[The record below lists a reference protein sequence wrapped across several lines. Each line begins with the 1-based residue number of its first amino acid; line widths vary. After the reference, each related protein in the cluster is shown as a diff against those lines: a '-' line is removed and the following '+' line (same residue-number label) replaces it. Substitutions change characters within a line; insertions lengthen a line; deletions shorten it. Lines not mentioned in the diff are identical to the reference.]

1 MLESLVKMKKH
12 VAAGFYIALLLIASS
27 VSAAIAPVP
36 APPTLAANSYILM
49 DFSSSRILAAKDI
62 DKKIEPASIT
72 KIMTAYVVYKEIEA
86 GRLTMQSQVVISK
99 KAWQMGGS
107 KMFVE
112 VGKQVTVD
120 DLLKGL
126 VIQSGNDA
134 AIALAE
140 HVGGSEEV
148 FASLMNQYAAKLG
161 MQNTHFEN
169 STGWPHAKHLTTA
182 RDIATLARATIAEFP
197 EHYKLYAE
205 HDFTW
210 NNITQPNRNLL
221 LYRDSTVDG
230 IKTGHT
236 ESAGYCLVSSAMRDN
251 MRLISVVAGTKSD
264 AARADISQALLGY
277 GYRFYESDRMYAAG
291 EDLNKARVWKGSA
304 ESLSL
309 GLQDDLHV
317 TVPRGQYKK
326 LKTVMEV
333 TPDIEAPV
341 QKGQQLGMVR
351 VILDGEEV
359 FSRPLVALQAVAEGS
374 LWQRARD
381 NLIRFFQ

>member
-1 MLESLVKMKKH
+1 MKKH

-49 DFSSSRILAAKDI
+49 DFSSGRILVEKDI

-112 VGKQVTVD
+112 VGKQVAVD

-161 MQNTHFEN
+161 MKNTYFVN
-169 STGWPHAKHLTTA
+169 STGWPHARHLTTA

-221 LYRDSTVDG
+221 LYRDNTVDG

-277 GYRFYESDRMYAAG
+277 GYRFYESDQMYAAG

-309 GLQDDLHV
+309 GLQDDLNV

-326 LKTVMEV
+326 LKTVMEI

-351 VILDGEEV
+351 VMLDGEEV

>member
-1 MLESLVKMKKH
+1 MLESLVNMKKH
-12 VAAGFYIALLLIASS
+12 VVAEFCFVFLLMVSN
-27 VSAAIAPVP
+27 VSASVAPVP

-49 DFSSSRILAAKDI
+49 DSSSSRILAAKDI

-112 VGKQVTVD
+112 VGKQVAVD

-161 MQNTHFEN
+161 MKNTYFVN
-169 STGWPHAKHLTTA
+169 STGWPDAKHLTTA
-182 RDIATLARATIAEFP
+182 RDIAILARATITEFP

-236 ESAGYCLVSSAMRDN
+236 ESAGYCLVSSAVRDN

-264 AARADISQALLGY
+264 MARADISQALLGY
-277 GYRFYESDRMYAAG
+277 GYRFYESDQMYAAG
-291 EDLNKARVWKGSA
+291 ENLNNTRVWKGSA

-326 LKTVMEV
+326 LKTVMEI

-341 QKGQQLGMVR
+341 QKGQQLGIVR
-351 VILDGEEV
+351 VMLDGEEV

-374 LWQRARD
+374 LWQRTRD

>member
-1 MLESLVKMKKH
+1 MKKH

-27 VSAAIAPVP
+27 VSAVIAPAP

-49 DFSSSRILAAKDI
+49 DFSSGRILVSKDI

-112 VGKQVTVD
+112 VGKQVAVD

-161 MQNTHFEN
+161 MKNTYFVN
-169 STGWPHAKHLTTA
+169 STGWPHARHLTTA
-182 RDIATLARATIAEFP
+182 RDIAILARATIAEFP
-197 EHYKLYAE
+197 EHYKLYAV

-221 LYRDSTVDG
+221 LYRDNTVDG

-236 ESAGYCLVSSAMRDN
+236 ESAGYCLVSSAVRDN

-277 GYRFYESDRMYAAG
+277 GYRFYESDQMYAAG

-309 GLQDDLHV
+309 GLQDDLNV

-326 LKTVMEV
+326 LKTVMEIM
-333 TPDIEAPV
+333 PDIEAPV

-351 VILDGEEV
+351 VMLDGEEV

-374 LWQRARD
+374 LWQRTRD
-381 NLIRFFQ
+381 NIIRFFQ

>member
-1 MLESLVKMKKH
+1 MKKH
-12 VAAGFYIALLLIASS
+12 VAAGFYLALLLIASS

-49 DFSSSRILAAKDI
+49 DFSSGRILVEKDI

-112 VGKQVTVD
+112 VGKQVAVD

-161 MQNTHFEN
+161 MKNTYFVN
-169 STGWPHAKHLTTA
+169 STGWPHARHLTTA

-221 LYRDSTVDG
+221 LYRDNTVDG

-236 ESAGYCLVSSAMRDN
+236 ESAGYCLVSSAVRDN
-251 MRLISVVAGTKSD
+251 MRLVSVVAGTKSD

-277 GYRFYESDRMYAAG
+277 GYRFYESDQMYAAG

-309 GLQDDLHV
+309 GLQDDLNV

-326 LKTVMEV
+326 LKTVMEI

-351 VILDGEEV
+351 VMLDGEEV

-374 LWQRARD
+374 LWQRTRD
-381 NLIRFFQ
+381 NIIRFFQ

>member
-1 MLESLVKMKKH
+1 MKK
-12 VAAGFYIALLLIASS
+12 VVTLFWLVCFLMASS

-36 APPTLAANSYILM
+36 APPALAANSYILM
-49 DFSSSRILAAKDI
+49 DFNSGRILASKDV

-86 GRLTMQSQVVISK
+86 GRLSMQSQVTVSK

-107 KMFVE
+107 KMFIE
-112 VGKQVTVD
+112 VGKQVSVD

-140 HVGGSEEV
+140 HIGGSEDV

-161 MQNTHFEN
+161 MNNTYFVN
-169 STGWPHAKHLTTA
+169 STGWPDSRHLTTA

-197 EHYKLYAE
+197 DHYRLYAE
-205 HDFTW
+205 HEFTW

-221 LYRDSTVDG
+221 LYRDNTVDG

-236 ESAGYCLVSSAMRDN
+236 DSAGYCLVSSAVRDN
-251 MRLISVVAGTKSD
+251 MRLISVVTGTKSD

-277 GYRFYESDRMYAAG
+277 GYRFYESDQMYVAG
-291 EDLNKARVWKGSA
+291 EGLNKTRVWKGR
-304 ESLSL
+304 EENLSI
-309 GLQDDLHV
+309 GLEDDLHI

-326 LKTVMEV
+326 LNTVMEV
-333 TPDIEAPV
+333 APDIEAPV

-351 VILDGEEV
+351 VMLDGEEIL
-359 FSRPLVALQAVAEGS
+359 SRPLVALQTVAEGS

-381 NLIRFFQ
+381 NIIRFFQ

>member
-1 MLESLVKMKKH
+1 MKK
-12 VAAGFYIALLLIASS
+12 VVVGFWLVLLIAVSS
-27 VSAAIAPVP
+27 VSAAVAPVP
-36 APPTLAANSYILM
+36 APPALAANSYILM
-49 DFSSSRILAAKDI
+49 DFNSGRVLAAKDM

-72 KIMTAYVVYKEIEA
+72 KIMSAYVVYKEIEA
-86 GRLTMQSQVVISK
+86 GRLSMQSMVTISK

-107 KMFVE
+107 KMFIE
-112 VGKQVTVD
+112 VGKQVSVD

-140 HVGGSEEV
+140 HVAGSEDV

-161 MQNTHFEN
+161 MSNTYFVN
-169 STGWPHAKHLTTA
+169 STGWPDARHLTTA
-182 RDIATLARATIAEFP
+182 RDIATLARATISEFP

-205 HDFTW
+205 HEFTW

-221 LYRDSTVDG
+221 LYRDTTVDG

-236 ESAGYCLVSSAMRDN
+236 ESAGYCLVSSAVRDN
-251 MRLISVVAGTKSD
+251 MRLISVVTGTKSD
-264 AARADISQALLGY
+264 TARADISQALLGY
-277 GYRFYESDRMYAAG
+277 GYRFYESDQMYAAG
-291 EDLNKARVWKGSA
+291 EGLNRARVWKGS
-304 ESLSL
+304 EENLSI
-309 GLQDDLHV
+309 GLLDDLHI

-326 LKTVMEV
+326 LKTVLEV
-333 TPDIEAPV
+333 QPDIEAPV
-341 QKGQQLGMVR
+341 QKGQPLGVVR
-351 VILDGEEV
+351 VMLDGEEV

-381 NLIRFFQ
+381 NIIRFFQ